1 MGGLDSLEDLWHPS
15 NKITI
20 KRVEPPVGTDGEQI
34 VVQAHSGLMEV
45 GRDEGGWL
53 EPVR

>member
-1 MGGLDSLEDLWHPS
+1 MWGQEPDKVLGLCSPRWGGLDSLEELWHPS

-34 VVQAHSGLMEV
+34 GVQAG
-45 GRDEGGWL
+45 
-53 EPVR
+53 